1 MTTMKTIGLLLALLI
16 IGCTPPLNLEPQ
28 MNGQQLA
35 FDRKKGNCLACHR
48 IANGESPGNIG
59 PPLTHL
65 STRFTDKEALVTFIK
80 DPTRFN
86 PETSMPPFGKNNIL
100 SHQEIQMIAN
110 FLWTLPAT
118 QTIIP

>member
-35 FDRKKGNCLACHR
+35 FERKKGNCLACHR

-65 STRFTDKEALVTFIK
+65 STRFTDKEALVTFIE
-80 DPTRFN
+80 DPTLFN

>member
-1 MTTMKTIGLLLALLI
+1 MKTIGLLLALLI

-35 FDRKKGNCLACHR
+35 FERKKGNCLACHR

-80 DPTRFN
+80 DPTLFN

-100 SHQEIQMIAN
+100 SRQEIQMIAN